1 METREKMERRPEER
15 KGLDEEELR
24 LRDETLSR
32 TPSDSDRSKTES
44 GIYAPEGGGQGMV
57 PVSSEKS
64 QGAEERT
71 QDIGEKTEETAKRI
85 KSSDLGGR

>member
-1 METREKMERRPEER
+1 METREKMERRSEER
-15 KGLDEEELR
+15 KDLDEEELR
-24 LRDETLSR
+24 LRDQTLSR

-57 PVSSEKS
+57 PVSGEKRQES
-64 QGAEERT
+64 GERA